1 MPTSMCDPGWYCTL
15 GSSLA
20 QPASPEGGKCVA
32 NQYCPQGSSAPMGCE
47 PGQYCDVDMMDSP
60 RGNCA
65 AGYYCSSNSSTNQPT
80 GTGGK
85 GDNSTY
91 YLAAV
96 DSFFFSLK
104 FTLLSLKKY

>member
-1 MPTSMCDPGWYCTL
+1 MPNLLFLWKEKKVEMQIL
-15 GSSLA
+15 M
-20 QPASPEGGKCVA
+20 
-32 NQYCPQGSSAPMGCE
+32 SACKHIGMP
-47 PGQYCDVDMMDSP
+47 
-60 RGNCA
+60 

-96 DSFFFSLK
+96 DSFFFQSK
-104 FTLLSLKKY
+104 IYSMLSL